1 MSRKALFI
9 LHGKQASN
17 DQVRDAVMAQREKGW
32 ELVVRVT
39 WEDGDIERFVDEA
52 VSSGFSHI
60 VAGGGDGTLGTVAA
74 TVAERAPELAMVL
87 VPLGTANDFAVA
99 AGIPQEPD
107 KALDLLNHPAIAV
120 DLGRINDHYF
130 LNMVT
135 GGFGSNVTANTSED
149 LKKMLGGAA
158 YLITG
163 ISRLSEADS
172 LEGFFKGPD
181 FEWQG
186 RFVAFGV
193 GNGQQAGGGQVLCP
207 RASIDDGL
215 LELSI
220 VPASDGAVATLGA
233 MLSSSLRGVDSVSV
247 NAMLPWCE
255 ITVKGGVDI
264 NLDGEPHQL
273 SEMRFSIAK
282 DALKL
287 HIPES
292 SPLLKTNQIV

>member
-17 DQVRDAVMAQREKGW
+17 DQVREAVTQQREKGW
-32 ELVVRVT
+32 EMAVRVT
-39 WEDGDIERFVDEA
+39 WEDGDVARFVAEA
-52 VSSGFSHI
+52 LREGYSHI

-74 TVAERAPELAMVL
+74 EVAQNAPLLAMVL

-99 AGIPQEPD
+99 AGIPEEPAA
-107 KALDLLNHPAIAV
+107 ALDLLNAPAIAV
-120 DLGRINDHYF
+120 DLGRINDRYF

-135 GGFGSNVTANTSED
+135 GGFGANVTANTHEG

-158 YLITG
+158 YLLTG
-163 ISRLSEADS
+163 ISRLGEADS
-172 LEGFFKGPD
+172 LEGQFKGPD
-181 FEWQG
+181 FEWNG
-186 RFVAFGV
+186 HFLAFGV

-220 VPASDGAVATLGA
+220 VPAGEGTVATLGN
-233 MLSSSLRGVDSVSV
+233 MLSGSLRGVDSVSV
-247 NAMLPWCE
+247 NAMLAWCE

-264 NLDGEPHQL
+264 NLDGEPQNV
-273 SEMRFSIAK
+273 SQMRFSIAK

-287 HIPES
+287 HIPAD
-292 SPLLKTNQIV
+292 SPLLKVNQVV